1 MLFRLVQV
9 LPAAVDPS
17 HLIEALGLGVA
28 YGVGKWFDHRKGKTR
43 DTKDIVKSE
52 TLNRIERNVSHLTKD
67 VDDLTGDVRDLRAHL
82 VGPDGQ
88 NGLRGD
94 VRELKED
101 VKGILHRERDRA
113 EDRLHGEYRKT

>member
-28 YGVGKWFDHRKGKTR
+28 YGVGKWFDHRKGQKR
-43 DTKDIVKSE
+43 DTRGDVNAA
-52 TLNRIERNVSHLTKD
+52 TLSRIEGKVENVTKD
-67 VDDLTGDVRDLRAHL
+67 VDDLTGDVRDLRAHI

-113 EDRLHGEYRKT
+113 EDRLHGEYRK